1 MSSNISQI
9 TIERVEFFPPF
20 PVARIKD
27 LNRFFVSFK
36 STNQPH
42 FHCTLYSNCIVYTV
56 FTGASRSQES
66 FPAANNSFLTL
77 LLAELSPSPWQS
89 TSSQGQ
95 ASQTASDWIL
105 LSGEQSVC
113 SQLEGTGSIWSSHK
127 AILLHFST
135 CFCELLPM
143 KLLKKATGSI
153 GDFACEMSL
162 ATVYRRS
169 VLSSGLSLLLLWTRI
184 KKKAFSSGSFSPMKG
199 NWGCHAESCR
209 NVTDRHVWCNSVLS
223 LCCDHGGSVD
233 VHMGDVRLF
242 TLL

>member
-1 MSSNISQI
+1 MQRRKCEIILGFHLGKKKKKKGQLVKQILLKVSSNISQI

-42 FHCTLYSNCIVYTV
+42 FYCTLCSNCIVYTV

-77 LLAELSPSPWQS
+77 LLAELSPAPWQS

-95 ASQTASDWIL
+95 ASQTASYWIL

-143 KLLKKATGSI
+143 KLLKKATG
-153 GDFACEMSL
+153 
-162 ATVYRRS
+162 
-169 VLSSGLSLLLLWTRI
+169 
-184 KKKAFSSGSFSPMKG
+184 
-199 NWGCHAESCR
+199 
-209 NVTDRHVWCNSVLS
+209 RHQL
-223 LCCDHGGSVD
+223 
-233 VHMGDVRLF
+233 
-242 TLL
+242 

>member
-1 MSSNISQI
+1 MQRRKCEIILGFHLGKKKKKKRTVGKANPFEGVQQHKPNHHWKGGILPPISCCKDKRSEQI
-9 TIERVEFFPPF
+9 
-20 PVARIKD
+20 
-27 LNRFFVSFK
+27 FFVSFK

-77 LLAELSPSPWQS
+77 LLAELSPAPWQS

-127 AILLHFST
+127 AISLHFST

-143 KLLKKATGSI
+143 KLLKKATG
-153 GDFACEMSL
+153 
-162 ATVYRRS
+162 
-169 VLSSGLSLLLLWTRI
+169 
-184 KKKAFSSGSFSPMKG
+184 
-199 NWGCHAESCR
+199 
-209 NVTDRHVWCNSVLS
+209 RHQL
-223 LCCDHGGSVD
+223 
-233 VHMGDVRLF
+233 
-242 TLL
+242 